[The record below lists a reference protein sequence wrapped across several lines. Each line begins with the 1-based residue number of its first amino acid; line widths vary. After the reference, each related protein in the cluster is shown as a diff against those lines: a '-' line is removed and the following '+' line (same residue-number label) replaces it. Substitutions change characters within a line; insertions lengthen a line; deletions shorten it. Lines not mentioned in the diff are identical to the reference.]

1 MFIGFCFVLDF
12 FLRMKFND
20 LTIVLIKSF
29 PLVVEFYRELFKEIS
44 EADSRYQ
51 FNIETCFTYDDAVV
65 LFERLRMARKRIDLV
80 VLGLNVPDCSVDRL
94 LFGEDIGV
102 LVRKNHP
109 ETKIVITTAF
119 KNNYKIHSILKN
131 INPEGILVKS
141 DVNIATFKYAILAV
155 LNDSVFYSR
164 SVSKWIN
171 SSRSCDFTLDNWDH
185 KLLYALSQNV
195 KTKELTQYLPFSL
208 SAIEKRKKRIK
219 LLFGIDDGDNR
230 QLISLAR
237 EYGFI

>member
-1 MFIGFCFVLDF
+1 
-12 FLRMKFND
+12 MKIDN
-20 LTIVLIKSF
+20 LTIVLIKNF

-44 EADSRYQ
+44 ESDSRYQ
-51 FNIETCFTYDDAVV
+51 FKIESAFDYDDAIV
-65 LFERLRMARKRIDLV
+65 LVDRLMAANKRIDLV
-80 VLGLNVPDCSVDRL
+80 VLDVSVPDCSVERL
-94 LFGEDIGV
+94 LFGA

-109 ETKIVITTAF
+109 EAKIVITTAF
-119 KNNYKIHSILKN
+119 KNNYRISSILKN
-131 INPEGILVKS
+131 IDPEGILVKS
-141 DVNIATFKYAILAV
+141 DVNTATFKYAILEV
-155 LNDSVFYSR
+155 LNDSIFYSR
-164 SVSKWIN
+164 SVSRWIN
-171 SSRSCDFTLDNWDH
+171 NSKNCDFTLDKWDR

-219 LLFGIDDGDNR
+219 FLFGIDDGDNR

>member
-1 MFIGFCFVLDF
+1 
-12 FLRMKFND
+12 MKFND

-51 FNIETCFTYDDAVV
+51 FNIETCFNYDDAVV

-80 VLGLNVPDCSVDRL
+80 VLDLSVPDCSVDRL

-109 ETKIVITTAF
+109 EAKIVITTAF

-131 INPEGILVKS
+131 TEHFIN
-141 DVNIATFKYAILAV
+141 T
-155 LNDSVFYSR
+155 
-164 SVSKWIN
+164 
-171 SSRSCDFTLDNWDH
+171 
-185 KLLYALSQNV
+185 
-195 KTKELTQYLPFSL
+195 
-208 SAIEKRKKRIK
+208 
-219 LLFGIDDGDNR
+219 
-230 QLISLAR
+230 
-237 EYGFI
+237 